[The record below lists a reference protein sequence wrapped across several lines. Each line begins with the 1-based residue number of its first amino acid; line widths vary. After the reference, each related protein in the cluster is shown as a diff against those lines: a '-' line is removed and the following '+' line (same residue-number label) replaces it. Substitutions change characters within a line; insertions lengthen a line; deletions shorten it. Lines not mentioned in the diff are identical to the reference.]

1 MVETIEGAVDLVT
14 TICRRGGA
22 GDFIQATNALAAER
36 GLVEAVANR
45 DTPTLYG
52 WLMESFSFQGISDRI
67 AWSYIE
73 DHGNASWFVVEA
85 GLEATRCQ
93 CPKLG
98 SFETYSGCRYRK
110 IPRTCAEPTFID
122 GCPVPTLPLRKG
134 DLNQLAYSLYYF
146 LRDRCDG
153 DLVGFIDRLFALAV
167 AEGPADPIAAKRAAL
182 ISEISKVFAVSQKLI
197 AMTFSVLL
205 MGGRPSRPD
214 WIAVGR
220 SLIAVDSL
228 VHNFLHRT
236 GILSAYGCNHPYGDR
251 CYGKSGCATVLHDLA
266 ARIDATAINPIFP
279 GVFPRLVQFSIWQ
292 FCAETGANICN
303 GRRIDDRFG
312 CTNFDCPAGQT
323 CSRIPLRSPP
333 IEDSQPI

>member
-1 MVETIEGAVDLVT
+1 MVDTIEGAVDLVT
-14 TICRRGGA
+14 TICRLGGA

-36 GLVEAVANR
+36 GLVEAVASR
-45 DTPTLYG
+45 DTPALYG

-73 DHGNASWFVVEA
+73 DHGNASWYVVEA

-98 SFETYSGCRYRK
+98 SFDAYTGCRYRK
-110 IPRTCAEPTFID
+110 IPRTCAEPTFMD
-122 GCPVPTLPLRKG
+122 LCPVPTLPLRKG

-182 ISEISKVFAVSQKLI
+182 IAEISKVFAVSQKLI

-220 SLIAVDSL
+220 SLIAVDTL

-236 GILSAYGCNHPYGDR
+236 GILAAYGCNHPYGDR
-251 CYGKSGCATVLHDLA
+251 CYGKAGCATVSSVAVLGNGTDKVPVDCFVAGVHQWNPVDLVGRREEDRSSTRVRLGQ
-266 ARIDATAINPIFP
+266 AR
-279 GVFPRLVQFSIWQ
+279 RLVHHVVVVCQHFLR
-292 FCAETGANICN
+292 CARLVLA
-303 GRRIDDRFG
+303 
-312 CTNFDCPAGQT
+312 
-323 CSRIPLRSPP
+323 
-333 IEDSQPI
+333 